1 MSVTLKEMVDLQPF
15 SGASDTDII
24 KQWFILNEQES
35 VGISMITSLS
45 EAKISK
51 LQRTICNAQM
61 WIPTVP
67 DIYESNNGKVP
78 KDVAKKL
85 NVFVQRY
92 LLDMGLNE
100 GLLKWAK
107 ETIPNMKIPT
117 CIFVPMVEWLE
128 SEYGIYFKD
137 RK

>member
-1 MSVTLKEMVDLQPF
+1 MSVTLKEIVSLQPV
-15 SGASDTDII
+15 SGDSDIDII
-24 KQWFILNEQES
+24 KQWFILNGQEAE
-35 VGISMITSLS
+35 GIAMITSLS
-45 EAKISK
+45 EAKIGK
-51 LQRTICNAQM
+51 LQRTILNAQM

-78 KDVAKKL
+78 KDVAKML
-85 NVFVQRY
+85 NIFVQRY

-100 GLLKWAK
+100 RLLEWAK

-117 CIFVPMVEWLE
+117 CIFVPMVEWLQ